1 MQPNMRSPKK
11 AAEDDRRTGWKV
23 AQESLSNQEDVV
35 SEDVI
40 AWIEEGRDMPE
51 PNEAY
56 FLAAK
61 IAAALKDERNRV
73 ALEVALTLGK
83 GGEFSK
89 NDHVRVHD
97 PRSKHYGKSGLV
109 WFVRDGRVMVSMA
122 EPRSIGGSVSDS
134 FIPEHLE
141 KLEDP
146 VPVNLE
152 RAVLLR
158 FMRENAE
165 MQENLTATQERCTV
179 LLFAT
184 RSMRQKI
191 VELGGDDPG
200 AP

>member
-1 MQPNMRSPKK
+1 MSNEMRSPKK

-23 AQESLSNQEDVV
+23 AQESLSNQEDVDE
-35 SEDVI
+35 EDVL
-40 AWIEEGRDMPE
+40 AWIEDGRDMSE
-51 PNEAY
+51 PNELHH
-56 FLAAK
+56 LAAK

-83 GGEFSK
+83 GGEFNK

-97 PRSKHYGKSGLV
+97 PRSRHYGKSGLV

-134 FIPEHLE
+134 FVPEHLE
-141 KLEDP
+141 RLEDP

-158 FMRENAE
+158 FMRENAD
-165 MQENLTATQERCTV
+165 MHENLTSTQERCTA

-184 RSMRQKI
+184 RSLRQRI